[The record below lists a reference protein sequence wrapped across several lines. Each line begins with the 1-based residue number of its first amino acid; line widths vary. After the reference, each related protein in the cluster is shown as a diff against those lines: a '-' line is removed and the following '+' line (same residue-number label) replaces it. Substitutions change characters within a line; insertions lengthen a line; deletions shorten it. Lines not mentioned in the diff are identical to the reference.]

1 MAAIKPHDGVVRA
14 VQVSPPM
21 VGPADRSGAAADID
35 GPPRRSVESFGD
47 ALAVERLTWSRHARE
62 RLATRRMALS
72 SADLAR
78 IAEGVDRAA
87 AKGARDSLVLLNE
100 LALIVNVPN
109 RTVLTALDSRRLQ
122 EGVVTNIDST
132 VFV

>member
-1 MAAIKPHDGVVRA
+1 MAAIKAHEVGPRA
-14 VQVSPPM
+14 VPPTPPTAARPLA
-21 VGPADRSGAAADID
+21 VGDD
-35 GPPRRSVESFGD
+35 SFD
-47 ALAVERLTWSRHARE
+47 EALAAEHLTWSGHARQ
-62 RLATRRMALS
+62 RLADRRVQLS

-78 IAEGVDRAA
+78 IADGVDRAA

-100 LALIVNVPN
+100 LALIVNVRN
-109 RTVLTALDSRRLQ
+109 RTVLTALDSSRLR

>member
-1 MAAIKPHDGVVRA
+1 MAAIKPYEIEPRA
-14 VQVSPPM
+14 VHQPPPTPQPTGRPGTVS
-21 VGPADRSGAAADID
+21 GD
-35 GPPRRSVESFGD
+35 SFGE
-47 ALAVERLTWSRHARE
+47 ALAAEGMTWSRHARQ
-62 RLATRRMALS
+62 RLASRHVNLS
-72 SADLAR
+72 AADLAR

-100 LALIVNVPN
+100 LALIVNVRN
-109 RTVLTALDSRRLQ
+109 RTVLTALDSHRLS

>member
-14 VQVSPPM
+14 VQHSPPM
-21 VGPADRSGAAADID
+21 AGPTDRSGTASA
-35 GPPRRSVESFGD
+35 ESFGD
-47 ALAVERLTWSRHARE
+47 ALAVERLTWSRHARQ
-62 RLATRRMALS
+62 RLATRRMTLS

-109 RTVLTALDSRRLQ
+109 RTVLTALDSQRLQ

>member
-1 MAAIKPHDGVVRA
+1 MAAIKPYEVGLRTVDPT
-14 VQVSPPM
+14 PPTARR
-21 VGPADRSGAAADID
+21 PGAAPED
-35 GPPRRSVESFGD
+35 SFD
-47 ALAVERLTWSRHARE
+47 EALAAEHLTWSGHARQ
-62 RLATRRMALS
+62 RLASRRVQLS

-100 LALIVNVPN
+100 LALIVNVRN
-109 RTVLTALDSRRLQ
+109 RTVLTALDSHRLRQ
-122 EGVVTNIDST
+122 GVVTNIDST

>member
-1 MAAIKPHDGVVRA
+1 MAAIKPHDSVVRA
-14 VQVSPPM
+14 VEHSPPM
-21 VGPADRSGAAADID
+21 VRPADRSGAASA
-35 GPPRRSVESFGD
+35 ESFGD
-47 ALAVERLTWSRHARE
+47 ALAVERLTWSRHARQ
-62 RLATRRMALS
+62 RLATRRMTLS

-109 RTVLTALDSRRLQ
+109 RTVLTALDSQRLQ